1 MKCEHCPAGWENRS
15 YEGECDDYGCRILGH
30 GICDDDCKLS
40 RAEIEKRLKQLEEYE
55 AGKIKRPQWLVNK
68 FIRELDGTCI
78 FNGEP
83 SHVSYPP
90 VWMRKGVYYP
100 LYGTVD
106 MHYQRLSDY
115 REGYEDGKT
124 GKEMKYV

>member
-15 YEGECDDYGCRILGH
+15 YEGECDDYGCKILGYE
-30 GICDDDCKLS
+30 ICDDDCKLS
-40 RAEIEKRLKQLEEYE
+40 RAEVEKRLKQLEEYE
-55 AGKIKRPQWLVNK
+55 AGKIKRPQWIVNK

-90 VWMRKGVYYP
+90 IWMRKGVYYP
-100 LYGTVD
+100 LYGPVD

-115 REGYEDGKT
+115 REGYEDGKN